1 MHLTGTIIKVIT
13 CVTVRTSP
21 SRYAAKFTDSIK
33 PVTARVAVW
42 STFLWTISTIWAGR
56 TCLCLNKMMCQ
67 CSFFLFYILVKL
79 FLNVLY
85 MQIHLPLSHLS
96 PWNPASH
103 PFGQDP
109 FTWWHCSPR
118 KQLLQLVL
126 HSRPYLFPSHSIIN

>member
-1 MHLTGTIIKVIT
+1 MLQWGPFHPGLQPSSQTPLNLSQVGLQFGPHSCEQFLPYVPEGHA
-13 CVTVRTSP
+13 CV
-21 SRYAAKFTDSIK
+21 
-33 PVTARVAVW
+33 
-42 STFLWTISTIWAGR
+42 WTKW
-56 TCLCLNKMMCQ
+56 CVNV
-67 CSFFLFYILVKL
+67 SFFFKLYILVKL
-79 FLNVLY
+79 FLHFLY

-109 FTWWHCSPR
+109 VTWWHCSPR